1 MNLKPRHLILIT
13 ALFALGACSGGG
25 SDSYTLYR
33 SGVGLPDLRIHVAS
47 FDTNQGSDEQFKTYN
62 RDNCETAKQ
71 LFQSQPNVTVR
82 YWCEKGAFKK

>member
-1 MNLKPRHLILIT
+1 MIFL
-13 ALFALGACSGGG
+13 LGLSACSGEGA
-25 SDSYTLYR
+25 DSYTLYR

-71 LFQSQPNVTVR
+71 LFQSQPNVTVK
-82 YWCEKGAFKK
+82 YWCEKGGYKK